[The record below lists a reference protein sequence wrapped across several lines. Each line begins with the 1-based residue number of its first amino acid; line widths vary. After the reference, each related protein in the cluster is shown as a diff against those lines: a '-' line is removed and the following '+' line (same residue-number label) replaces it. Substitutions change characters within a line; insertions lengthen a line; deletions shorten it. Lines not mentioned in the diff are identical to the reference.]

1 MARTRRA
8 AAPVEPVEV
17 DDDAFEEL
25 EDDTTDDTDDADEL
39 EEVEETPAPKAR
51 ARKATTAK
59 ATPAKADDANP
70 YNSAWLA
77 AHVSEQTGVPVDS
90 RSLRMLLRK
99 MATAGELERVVGE
112 DRNRY
117 SFPKGAN
124 DPTVKAIVR
133 KVKAGELTT
142 AKREGLD
149 KVKTTAAAKKAAPAK
164 DAAPAATRRA
174 TAKDATP
181 AKAAPSRRRRA
192 ASAE

>member
-8 AAPVEPVEV
+8 AAPVEPIE

-25 EDDTTDDTDDADEL
+25 EDDTDDADEL
-39 EEVEETPAPKAR
+39 EDVEEAPAPKTTRGRKA
-51 ARKATTAK
+51 APAKATTK
-59 ATPAKADDANP
+59 AAPKADDANP

-77 AHVSEQTGVPVDS
+77 AHVTEQTGVPVDS

-99 MATAGELERVVGE
+99 MAAAGELERTVGE

-124 DPTVKAIVR
+124 DPTVKAVVR
-133 KVKAGELTT
+133 KVKAGELTV

-149 KVKTTAAAKKAAPAK
+149 KVKTTTGAKKAAPAK

-174 TAKDATP
+174 AAKDATP

-192 ASAE
+192 AAPAE